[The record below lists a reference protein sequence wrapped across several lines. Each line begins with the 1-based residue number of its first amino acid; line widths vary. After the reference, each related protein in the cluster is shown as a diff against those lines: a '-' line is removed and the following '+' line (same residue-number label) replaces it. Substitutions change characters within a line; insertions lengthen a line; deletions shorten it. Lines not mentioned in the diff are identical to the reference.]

1 MEKITS
7 SANSLDVTIQ
17 RPKGIKPTWLAWSVD
32 NVNVQAFLF
41 GVIFLTAG
49 GYLAFD
55 MQDNITWMT
64 YSSDDNEEYFDGE
77 FWWTMDVT
85 NENDYGLQ
93 ESIISA
99 NGQMCDD
106 RDCYPIEMSSE
117 FEILDHP
124 VLLEER
130 GGPVDCDTAKEE
142 SDISICEIASAG
154 STADTIISTGLGFLA
169 FTILLSLVGVFG
181 YIPGRVLKLLSSVS
195 SVILFT
201 GPIVWYVLMPD
212 LNADISAT
220 EEKYKLSSGFYL
232 TLLSSPLVFVAG
244 RFCGSMEAFAH
255 EEEEDWDEE
264 DDYFMNDDEYASYS
278 DTYDRPTKVDVVIED
293 SIDVNLQGVLDEEG
307 YEWLEHPDGSDEW
320 YWRDQET
327 LEWVR
332 Y

>member
-1 MEKITS
+1 M
-7 SANSLDVTIQ
+7 
-17 RPKGIKPTWLAWSVD
+17 RPKGIKPTGPASTVET
-32 NVNVQAFLF
+32 VNVQAFLL
-41 GVIFLTAG
+41 GAIFLTAG

-64 YSSDDNEEYFDGE
+64 YSSDDSEEYFDGE

-85 NENDYGLQ
+85 NENGYGLQ

-130 GGPVDCDTAKEE
+130 DGPVDCDTAKED

-154 STADTIISTGLGFLA
+154 STADTIISTGLGILA

-220 EEKYKLSSGFYL
+220 EEKYKLSTGFYL

-244 RFCGSMEAFAH
+244 RFCGDMEAFAY

-278 DTYDRPTKVDVVIED
+278 DTCDRSTKVDIANEG
-293 SIDVNLQGVLDEEG
+293 SIDVNLQGALDEEG
-307 YEWLEHPDGSDEW
+307 YEWLEHPQGSDEW
-320 YWRDQET
+320 YWRDQDT
-327 LEWVR
+327 GGWVR